1 VHPVSGAE
9 LLSRELHQRGEQFK
23 TLLDRAPLGVY
34 LIDARFRIREVNPIA
49 RVFFGNVT
57 GHLIGKSFPE
67 IIHILW
73 QETYADELVRIFRN
87 TLQTGDSYVAADR
100 KEYRI
105 DRQRYEV
112 YDWRVDRIVLPD
124 GQHGLVC
131 YFRDV
136 GQQVA
141 TREAL
146 HEADRRKNEFLAT
159 LAHELRNPLA
169 PLRNGLKL
177 LEASSDPAVQTQA
190 RTMMERQL
198 AHMVRLIDDLMD
210 VSRITRDKIELH
222 KELIA
227 LDKVI
232 RQAIETSRPLIES
245 HGNILTTDMR
255 RQQITVDGDAIRLT
269 QVFCNLLNNAAKYSE
284 PGGHIDLELVREGD
298 EAVARVRDH
307 GRGIP
312 PEMLTKVFDLF
323 VQVDQPL
330 ERSGGGGLGIG
341 LSLVRRL
348 IEMHGGAV
356 EAHSDGPG
364 TGSEFIVRLPI
375 SPSEMPVT
383 PKPQS
388 IDVSASPAR
397 RRVLIVDDNEDASE
411 SLALVLR
418 LMGHEIATASDG
430 LAALNI
436 AKSFLPELI
445 LLDIGMPALNGYETA
460 ARIREQPWSRGVRLV
475 ALTGWGQDA
484 DRKRSAEAGFDLHL
498 VKPID
503 PAEIERLLADLPLA

>member
-1 VHPVSGAE
+1 
-9 LLSRELHQRGEQFK
+9 
-23 TLLDRAPLGVY
+23 
-34 LIDARFRIREVNPIA
+34 
-49 RVFFGNVT
+49 
-57 GHLIGKSFPE
+57 
-67 IIHILW
+67 
-73 QETYADELVRIFRN
+73 
-87 TLQTGDSYVAADR
+87 
-100 KEYRI
+100 
-105 DRQRYEV
+105 
-112 YDWRVDRIVLPD
+112 
-124 GQHGLVC
+124 
-131 YFRDV
+131 
-136 GQQVA
+136 
-141 TREAL
+141 
-146 HEADRRKNEFLAT
+146 
-159 LAHELRNPLA
+159 
-169 PLRNGLKL
+169 
-177 LEASSDPAVQTQA
+177 
-190 RTMMERQL
+190 
-198 AHMVRLIDDLMD
+198 MD

-222 KELIA
+222 KERIA